1 MLTVSHY
8 RYPHVHVHGSALY
21 HLLYHTITIETLQQV
36 TIFIR
41 DLGSRILA
49 STLAGI
55 YWRRTKLNTTLQT
68 PAYCLAT
75 DVCHTRARLVQ
86 TASNSLQGTCK
97 SEFVLP
103 IVARLNKRLT
113 TSTRVLDYCYRFVT
127 LPFTVTTLLT
137 IDLQFKDSVC
147 WNISLR
153 QRYSAHRIAE
163 FAHSRTNASRMRQI
177 MARSLHPSYPSRHS
191 RHTCDNAIELHG
203 SMWGGN
209 YHATL
214 LLCLRSRKGVVV
226 ITIIPYEFRG

>member
-86 TASNSLQGTCK
+86 TASNSLQGTCM

-113 TSTRVLDYCYRFVT
+113 TSTRVSPRLLLPFRYVTVYCYH
-127 LPFTVTTLLT
+127 FTDYRSSVQRLCVLEHQPAIALQRPQNRRICTFPNKRIEDE
-137 IDLQFKDSVC
+137 IDNGALIAPRLS
-147 WNISLR
+147 ITSLE
-153 QRYSAHRIAE
+153 AHVR
-163 FAHSRTNASRMRQI
+163 
-177 MARSLHPSYPSRHS
+177 
-191 RHTCDNAIELHG
+191 
-203 SMWGGN
+203 
-209 YHATL
+209 
-214 LLCLRSRKGVVV
+214 
-226 ITIIPYEFRG
+226 